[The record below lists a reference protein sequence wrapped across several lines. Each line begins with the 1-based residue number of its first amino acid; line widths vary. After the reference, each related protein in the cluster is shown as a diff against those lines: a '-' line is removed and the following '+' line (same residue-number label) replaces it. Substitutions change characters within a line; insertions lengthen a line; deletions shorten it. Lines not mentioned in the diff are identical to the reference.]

1 MKILVSI
8 GNLEIAPTFMTE
20 ENRRLAESLFDVVWC
35 IGKDGADKALIK
47 EKLAD
52 CDAYMTCWGSPC
64 LDVELLEGAP
74 RLRLLAHLGSSV
86 ASYAG
91 EAVWD
96 RGVRV
101 ISAFDYFSESTA
113 EGAIAYMLAALR
125 RIPFDSGRLK
135 NERIWRVEGDTS
147 NGLIHKT
154 VGIVSYGGVGR
165 HVVKK
170 LQPFN
175 VKLKVYD
182 IVDIPK
188 EEQEKYGFEQ
198 VGIEELFSTC
208 EVISLHTPYNPKTHH
223 MIDDRLLSM
232 IKKGALLVNTARG
245 GIIDQEALTRHLA
258 KGDFNAALDVFEK
271 EPIDMNDPLLT
282 MDNVMLMP
290 HQGGPTTNLR
300 APLTRDLL
308 LDAHAF
314 LANGTP
320 LRNEISRAYAAN
332 MSTK

>member
-8 GNLEIAPTFMTE
+8 GNLEIASTFMTE
-20 ENRRLAESLFDVVWC
+20 ENRLLAESLFDVVWC
-35 IGKDGADKALIK
+35 LGRDGTDKALIK

-52 CDAYMTCWGSPC
+52 CDAYVTCWGSPC
-64 LDVELLEGAP
+64 LDAELFEGAP
-74 RLRLLAHLGSSV
+74 RLRLLVHLGSSV

-91 EAVWD
+91 EAAWE

-113 EGAIAYMLAALR
+113 EGAVAYMLAALR
-125 RIPFDSGRLK
+125 RIPFFSNRLK
-135 NERIWRVEGDTS
+135 NDHIWRAVGDTT
-147 NGLIHKT
+147 NGLIYKT

-170 LQPFN
+170 LQPFH

-182 IVDIPK
+182 IVDIPA
-188 EEQEKYGFEQ
+188 EEQARYGFEQ

-232 IKKGALLVNTARG
+232 IKRGALLVNTARG
-245 GIIDQEALTRHLA
+245 GIMDQEALTRHLA
-258 KGDFNAALDVFEK
+258 NGDFSAALDVLEK

-290 HQGGPTTNLR
+290 HHGGPTANLR
-300 APLTRDLL
+300 PPLTRDLL

-314 LANGTP
+314 LTSGAP

-332 MSTK
+332 MSTN